1 MTPRVLVARLDSDG
15 EVLLA
20 GPAVRAAAASGEV
33 VLMCG
38 PRGRQAADLL
48 PGVARVLEWPCP
60 WIVPHPAPVRPHDMT
75 AVVARLAELRP
86 HVALVLT
93 SSHQSPLPLA
103 LMLRMAGVPRVA
115 AICAEYAGS
124 LLDVRLRPDIDLG
137 DELSEPE
144 RALAV
149 AEAAGFH
156 LPEGDDGSLAVR
168 PPADAAALTGLGGY
182 VVVHPGAS
190 VPARAWSPARCA
202 ALVAELSRRGRRVV
216 VTGGPGERALTSW
229 VAGPHGRDLGG
240 RTTFEQLAGVLAGAD
255 AVVVGNTGPAH
266 LAAAVGTPVVSL
278 FAPAAPACHRDL
290 HRLPH
295 ALLGDQ
301 HVPCRGD
308 RARACPVPGRPCLS
322 SATPAEAA
330 TAVESLVGCAHDTGA
345 TALVRNWDQLS
356 TEVTR

>member
-1 MTPRVLVARLDSDG
+1 
-15 EVLLA
+15 
-20 GPAVRAAAASGEV
+20 
-33 VLMCG
+33 
-38 PRGRQAADLL
+38 
-48 PGVARVLEWPCP
+48 
-60 WIVPHPAPVRPHDMT
+60 MT

-229 VAGPHGRDLGG
+229 VAGRHGRDLGG

-266 LAAAVGTPVVSL
+266 LAAAVRTPVVSL
-278 FAPAAPACHRDL
+278 FAPTVPAAQWAPYRVPTVVLGNQSAVCRDT
-290 HRLPH
+290 R
-295 ALLGDQ
+295 
-301 HVPCRGD
+301 VTR
-308 RARACPVPGRPCLS
+308 CPFGGHPCLTS
-322 SATPAEAA
+322 VHAEDVVR
-330 TAVESLVGCAHDTGA
+330 AVE
-345 TALVRNWDQLS
+345 QLCGLPRPVHLES
-356 TEVTR
+356 PAQEES